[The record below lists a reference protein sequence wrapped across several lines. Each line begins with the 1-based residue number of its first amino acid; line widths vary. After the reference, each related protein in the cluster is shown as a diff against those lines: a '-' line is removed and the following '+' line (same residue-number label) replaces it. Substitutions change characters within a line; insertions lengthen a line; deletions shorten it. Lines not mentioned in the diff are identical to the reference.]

1 MHKRRKFYWVG
12 IKRGTGMRIAE
23 ADSAN
28 EDKRRIPE
36 ADSVNEDKTRN

>member
-1 MHKRRKFYWVG
+1 
-12 IKRGTGMRIAE
+12 MRIAE

>member
-1 MHKRRKFYWVG
+1 
-12 IKRGTGMRIAE
+12 MRIAE

-36 ADSVNEDKTRN
+36 ANSVNEDKTRN